1 MKILAEKLEKKFRK
15 ECIFSNFSYE
25 FENGKAYAITGP
37 NGSGKSSLLKILSF
51 YSLPTKGSLS
61 LIDSENTIIATDKT
75 YQSITFA
82 APYMQLIEEF
92 TLLELLEFAGKTNL
106 IEASIT
112 ENFFEN
118 YIELKPGRDKLINQY
133 SSGMRQKIKLGLAML
148 SNRPILLLD
157 EPCTNL
163 DRQAKDWFFKK
174 LQSQQEKMIIIASNE
189 KEEIDFCQSQI
200 SIVDYKK

>member
-1 MKILAEKLEKKFRK
+1 MKIIAEKLEKKFRK

-25 FENGKAYAITGP
+25 FEKGKAYAITGP

-51 YSLPTKGSLS
+51 YSLPTKGILR
-61 LIDSENTIIATDKT
+61 LIDSNNTQIDADKT

-82 APYMQLIEEF
+82 APYMQLIEEY
-92 TLLELLEFAGKTNL
+92 TLNELLAFACKTNL
-106 IEASIT
+106 IESSIT
-112 ENFFEN
+112 ENLFEQF
-118 YIELKPGRDKLINQY
+118 IQLKPGEDKLINQY
-133 SSGMRQKIKLGLAML
+133 SSGMRQKIKLGLALL

-163 DRQAKDWFFKK
+163 DRQAKDWFFQK
-174 LQSQQEKMIIIASNE
+174 LNEQKEKLIVIASNE

-200 SIVDYKK
+200 SIVEYKK